1 MVFGFGNILK
11 NALQIFLVI
20 FEKYRLLLFVFQSL
34 SCHKSDI
41 LSLIMETLFL
51 DLEIFSK
58 NTLQIFLVIF
68 EKYRLLFV
76 RVFTLI
82 SDILSLT
89 METLFLDLGIF
100 SKNTLLI
107 FFGYF

>member
-1 MVFGFGNILK
+1 
-11 NALQIFLVI
+11 
-20 FEKYRLLLFVFQSL
+20 
-34 SCHKSDI
+34 
-41 LSLIMETLFL
+41 METLFL

-68 EKYRLLFV
+68 ENYRLLFV

-107 FFGYF
+107 FLVIFEKYRLLFVSVSKCKLPQV